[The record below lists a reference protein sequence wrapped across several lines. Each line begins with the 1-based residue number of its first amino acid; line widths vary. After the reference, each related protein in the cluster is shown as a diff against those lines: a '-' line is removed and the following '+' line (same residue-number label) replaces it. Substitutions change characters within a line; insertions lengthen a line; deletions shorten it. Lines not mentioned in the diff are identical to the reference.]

1 MGQVFTIPPHVPF
14 LRALATGLLARGD
27 ALADVT
33 VLVPTRR
40 AARALVEEF
49 LAQSPTDA
57 LLLPSIRPLGDVD
70 EEVGLEGAAPTGGAT
85 GDAPLT
91 LPPAIAPMHRR
102 LALAQIIQVHGEK
115 IGRPIASTAQAIA
128 LADELGALLDTF
140 AAQDVDITR
149 LKQAV
154 HGDYADHW
162 TETLRFLEVVT
173 DTWPQMLASLG
184 LTDPSA
190 RRAALIEATCRRWRD
205 APPGPIVA
213 AGSTGSLKATADM
226 LSTIAQMDE
235 GMVVLPG
242 LDTGMEA
249 RAWDALEP
257 AHPQFGLRLLLSRM
271 GLAREDVALWPSAKD
286 TDGDGDGEDTNART
300 RLVSEALRPAETTDA
315 WRDAGEHLG
324 AMADTALDGLTML
337 SADSPQLESLSIA
350 LALRDA
356 LETPHRTAALVT
368 PDRNLARRV
377 AADLARWG
385 IEVDD
390 SGGQPLAHTRA
401 GSFLLLVA
409 EMLAA
414 RCAPVP
420 LLAALKHPLAR
431 GGEAQGRL
439 HNDIEFLDRRILR
452 GPRPAPGLD
461 GLARAIDAA
470 ATGRSHGALT
480 EKEHARARAIHAR
493 LCTLL
498 DAATTTMGGTTMDDS
513 THPVTAQVDAHIQVC
528 EALAATDDLPGAQAL
543 WSGPSGE
550 AAAQFVADLLEH
562 APLLGTVPST
572 DYPAILGALMTG
584 RMVRPKRRSHARLQI
599 LGPLEARLQ
608 HADLLVLG
616 GLNEGVW
623 PQRAETGAWINRP
636 MRAQLGLEAP
646 ERLIGLAAH
655 DVAQG
660 LGTHDV
666 ILTRA
671 ERADGQPTVPSRW
684 WLRLE
689 NLVTGLGKT
698 VATGLWLAMARAYDR
713 PVIEAQ
719 QIARPAPRPPV
730 DKRPG
735 RLSVTRINDLF
746 RDPYAIYAGHVLKLD
761 DLDPLDADTGARER
775 GDIIHGILER
785 FSRDYPVTQDTP
797 MPDNAYARLVAIGDD
812 VFRAAATRPAVR
824 AIWWPR
830 FLQVAEWFIPW
841 ETERRARILKT
852 FVELKG
858 ELAVPLPARVFTL
871 SGIADRIDL
880 FTDGTLAILD
890 YKTGTAPTARQTDAK
905 FSVQLPLEAAMAAR
919 GAFEKQ
925 AQGTGPVAAQTSEL
939 AYVELKGG
947 RTPGNVVSA
956 TGKDKDAMTT
966 GEEALEHMRALLTL
980 FEDQET
986 PYISRPRPQFL
997 SYDGP
1002 FDHLA
1007 RVKEWQTVSDS
1018 E

>member
-14 LRALATGLLARGD
+14 LRALATGLLERGD
-27 ALADVT
+27 QLADVT

-49 LAQSPTDA
+49 LAQAPTDA
-57 LLLPSIRPLGDVD
+57 LLLPAIRPLGDVD
-70 EEVGLEGAAPTGGAT
+70 EEMGLEGAAPAG
-85 GDAPLT
+85 GDAGEAPLS

-102 LALAQIIQVHGEK
+102 LALAQIIRAHGDT
-115 IGRPIASTAQAIA
+115 IGRPIASAAQAIA
-128 LADELGALLDTF
+128 LADDLGALLDTF

-149 LKQAV
+149 LRDAV

-162 TETLRFLEVVT
+162 TETLRFLEVIT
-173 DTWPQMLASLG
+173 DSWPNMLASLG

-190 RRAALIEATCRRWRD
+190 RRAALIQATCRRWRD

-226 LSTIAQMDE
+226 LATIAKLDE

-271 GLAREDVALWPSAKD
+271 GLERDDVALWPAAGTDDD
-286 TDGDGDGEDTNART
+286 TAAAART

-315 WRDAGEHLG
+315 WRDAGAHLG
-324 AMADTALDGLTML
+324 DVADAALDGLTMV
-337 SADSPQLESLSIA
+337 SADSPQLESLAIA
-350 LALRDA
+350 LALRSA
-356 LETPHRTAALVT
+356 LETPGRTAALVT

-377 AADLARWG
+377 AADLARWD
-385 IEVDD
+385 IAVDD
-390 SGGQPLAHTRA
+390 SGGQPLAHTRT

-414 RCAPVP
+414 QCAPVP
-420 LLAALKHPLAR
+420 LLAALKHPLAQ
-431 GGEAQGRL
+431 GGQAQGLL
-439 HNDIEFLDRRILR
+439 HRDVEFLDKRVLR
-452 GPRPAPGLD
+452 GPRPAPGLS
-461 GLARAIDAA
+461 GLADAIAAA
-470 ATGRSHGALT
+470 ATRAHGRLH
-480 EKEHARARAIHAR
+480 EKDHARARTIHAR
-493 LCTLL
+493 LETLL
-498 DAATTTMGGTTMDDS
+498 TGAGDIADTAPQPAARLIE
-513 THPVTAQVDAHIQVC
+513 THIAIC
-528 EALAATDDLPGAQAL
+528 EALAATDTLPGAQAL
-543 WSGPSGE
+543 WSGTSGE
-550 AAAQFVADLLEH
+550 AGAQFIADLLEN
-562 APLLGTVPST
+562 AILLGDVPLS
-572 DYPAILGALMTG
+572 DYPAILQALMKN

-599 LGPLEARLQ
+599 LGNLEARLQ
-608 HADLLVLG
+608 QADLLVLG

-660 LGTHDV
+660 LGTREV

-689 NLVTGLGKT
+689 NLVSGLGKMIDS
-698 VATGLWLAMARAYDR
+698 GPWLALARAYDR
-713 PVIEAQ
+713 PVVEARQIE
-719 QIARPAPRPPV
+719 RPTPRPPV
-730 DKRPG
+730 DKRPT

-761 DLDPLDADTGARER
+761 ELDALEADAGARER

-797 MPDNAYARLVAIGDD
+797 MPDNAYARLVAIGEEM
-812 VFRAAATRPAVR
+812 FTAAATRPAVR

-830 FLQVAEWFIPW
+830 FLQVAEWFVPW
-841 ETERRARILKT
+841 ETARRARILKT

-858 ELAVPLPARVFTL
+858 ELSLPLLTRDFTL

-890 YKTGTAPTARQTDAK
+890 YKTGSAPTAKQTDAK

-919 GAFEKQ
+919 GAFENQKD
-925 AQGTGPVAAQTSEL
+925 GTTGPVAAKTSEL

-947 RTPGNVVSA
+947 REPGKVVSA

-966 GEEALEHMRALLTL
+966 GEDALEHTRALLTL
-980 FEDQET
+980 FEDEET

-1007 RVKEWQTVSDS
+1007 RVKEWQTVSDT